1 MVKFFYRFFIYLGI
15 VFLISFSYLSIIGVE
30 TKTFNSQIKKNLKNI
45 NQDLDTELND
55 VKILIDPFKF
65 QLNIKT
71 LGPKILFKD
80 QKILLESIKS
90 KIPIVS
96 LIRKEFS
103 STNLNISTKSL
114 KIKDLISFLR
124 AYDNKF
130 QYFLLDKTIKNGF
143 LIADI
148 NINFDEKGSIKKD
161 FTVNGLL
168 KDGKIDLLND
178 QELDKI
184 NFIFE
189 VKNKLINLED
199 LSFLLGKINFYSNN
213 ILINNNK
220 NNYSVKGKINNKKI
234 SLTKKELNKISKIFF
249 KDQTFDML
257 DFQSENIFS
266 FEVDKKLK
274 FKNLKINSD
283 LQIFELKKNY
293 DLELKRI
300 FPNSGNELI
309 FKDHKIN
316 LEYKKNNMSI
326 SGKGSLLIQ
335 KEFDEIEYDIKKNK
349 DDIKFNS
356 KFIFTKNDLIID
368 TLNFIKE
375 KNSEAI
381 LNFEGNLSKNNDL
394 SFDKIELQNNE
405 NTIRIKNLSLNKDLK
420 FLNIESANFDFTD
433 KQKFRNQFYLIRKKN
448 SYEINGK
455 ILNASKIIDNLI
467 QNDDNENNFI
477 INDLEISIELK
488 KVYLDNDHFVK
499 DLQGYL
505 KFSDNKIVS
514 AELNS
519 FFENEEQFNFTI
531 KTIDKKKIT
540 TFFSGVAKPIVDKYD
555 FIKGYE
561 EGSLDFYSINSNNI
575 SNSKLKI
582 YDFKLK
588 QLPALTKLLT
598 LASLQGIADL
608 LSGEGIRF
616 NEFEMNFET
625 NKNLMTIDEIYAIG
639 PAISILMEGYIE
651 KNKLVSLR
659 GTLVPATTINKAIG
673 SIPILGDILVG
684 KKTGEGVF
692 GVSFKI
698 KGPPKNLET
707 TVNPIKTLTPRFI
720 TRTLEKIKKN

>member
-45 NQDLDTELND
+45 NKDLDTELND

-130 QYFLLDKTIKNGF
+130 QYFLLDKTVKNGF

-161 FTVNGLL
+161 FIVNGLL
-168 KDGKIDLLND
+168 KEGKIDLLNN

-189 VKNKLINLED
+189 VKNNSINLED
-199 LSFLLGKINFYSNN
+199 LSFLLGKINFFSNN
-213 ILINNNK
+213 ILIDNNK

-234 SLTKKELNKISKIFF
+234 SLTKKELNKISKILFN
-249 KDQTFDML
+249 DQTFDML

-274 FKNLKINSD
+274 FKNLKIKSD

-300 FPNSGNELI
+300 FPNSSNELI

-368 TLNFIKE
+368 TLNFIKD

-405 NTIRIKNLSLNKDLK
+405 NIIRIKNLSLNKDFK
-420 FLNIESANFDFTD
+420 FLNLESANFDFTD
-433 KQKFRNQFYLIRKKN
+433 KQKFRNQFYLKRKKN
-448 SYEINGK
+448 DYKINGK

-467 QNDDNENNFI
+467 QNDDNKNNFI
-477 INDLEISIELK
+477 INDSKISIELK
-488 KVYLDNDHFVK
+488 KVYLDNDHFVR
-499 DLQGYL
+499 DLQGYF
-505 KFSDNKIVS
+505 KISDDKIVS

-519 FFENEEQFNFTI
+519 FFENEEQLNFTI

-540 TFFSGVAKPIVDKYD
+540 TFFSGVAKPIVNKYD

-616 NEFEMNFET
+616 SEFEMNFET
-625 NKNLMTIDEIYAIG
+625 NKNLMTINEIYAIG

>member
-130 QYFLLDKTIKNGF
+130 QYFLLDKTVKNGF

-161 FTVNGLL
+161 FIVNGLL
-168 KDGKIDLLND
+168 KEGKIDLLNN

-189 VKNKLINLED
+189 VKNNSINLED
-199 LSFLLGKINFYSNN
+199 LSFLLGKINFFSNN
-213 ILINNNK
+213 ILIDNNK

-375 KNSEAI
+375 KNSEAT

>member
-45 NQDLDTELND
+45 NKDLDTELND

-130 QYFLLDKTIKNGF
+130 QYFLLDKTVKNGF

-161 FTVNGLL
+161 FIVNGLL
-168 KDGKIDLLND
+168 KEGKIDLLNN

-189 VKNKLINLED
+189 VKNNSINLED
-199 LSFLLGKINFYSNN
+199 LSFLLGKINFFSNN
-213 ILINNNK
+213 ILIDNNK

-234 SLTKKELNKISKIFF
+234 SLTKKELNKISKILFN
-249 KDQTFDML
+249 DQTFDML

-274 FKNLKINSD
+274 FKNLKIKSD

-300 FPNSGNELI
+300 FPNSSNELI

-349 DDIKFNS
+349 DDIKFNF

-368 TLNFIKE
+368 TLNFIKD

-405 NTIRIKNLSLNKDLK
+405 NIIRIKNLSLNKDLN
-420 FLNIESANFDFTD
+420 FLNLESANFDFTD
-433 KQKFRNQFYLIRKKN
+433 KQKFRNQFYLKRKKN
-448 SYEINGK
+448 DYKINGK

-467 QNDDNENNFI
+467 QNDDNKNNFI
-477 INDLEISIELK
+477 INDSKISIELK
-488 KVYLDNDHFVK
+488 KVYLDNDHFVR
-499 DLQGYL
+499 DLQGYF
-505 KFSDNKIVS
+505 KISDDKIVS

-519 FFENEEQFNFTI
+519 FFENEEQLNFTI

-540 TFFSGVAKPIVDKYD
+540 TFFSGVAKPIVNKYD

-616 NEFEMNFET
+616 SEFEMNFET
-625 NKNLMTIDEIYAIG
+625 NKNLMTINEIYAIG

-659 GTLVPATTINKAIG
+659 GTLVPATTINKTIAK
-673 SIPILGDILVG
+673 IPLLGDILVG
-684 KKTGEGVF
+684 RKSGEGVF

-698 KGPPKNLET
+698 KGPPNNLKS

-720 TRTLEKIKKN
+720 TRTLEKIKGS

>member
-45 NQDLDTELND
+45 NKDLDTELND

-130 QYFLLDKTIKNGF
+130 QYFLLDKTVKNGF

-161 FTVNGLL
+161 FIVNGLL
-168 KDGKIDLLND
+168 KEGKIDLLNN

-189 VKNKLINLED
+189 VKNNSINLED
-199 LSFLLGKINFYSNN
+199 LSFLLGKINFFSNN
-213 ILINNNK
+213 ILIDNNK

-234 SLTKKELNKISKIFF
+234 SLTKKELNKISKILFN
-249 KDQTFDML
+249 DQTFDML

-274 FKNLKINSD
+274 FKNLKIKSD

-300 FPNSGNELI
+300 FPNSSNELI

-368 TLNFIKE
+368 TLNFIKD

-405 NTIRIKNLSLNKDLK
+405 NIIRIKNLSLNKDFK
-420 FLNIESANFDFTD
+420 FLNLESANFDFTD
-433 KQKFRNQFYLIRKKN
+433 KQKFRNQFYLKRKKN
-448 SYEINGK
+448 DYKINGK

-467 QNDDNENNFI
+467 QNDDNKNNFI
-477 INDLEISIELK
+477 INDSKISIELK
-488 KVYLDNDHFVK
+488 KVYLDNDHFVR
-499 DLQGYL
+499 DLQGYF
-505 KFSDNKIVS
+505 KISDDKIVS

-519 FFENEEQFNFTI
+519 FFENEEQLNFTI

-540 TFFSGVAKPIVDKYD
+540 TFFSGVAKPIVNKYD

-561 EGSLDFYSINSNNI
+561 EGSLDFYSINSKNI

-616 NEFEMNFET
+616 SEFEMNFET
-625 NKNLMTIDEIYAIG
+625 NKNLMTINEIYAIG

-698 KGPPKNLET
+698 KGSPKNLET

>member
-45 NQDLDTELND
+45 NKDLDTELND

-189 VKNKLINLED
+189 VKNKSINLED

-234 SLTKKELNKISKIFF
+234 SLTKKELNKISKILFN
-249 KDQTFDML
+249 DQTFDML

-293 DLELKRI
+293 DLELK
-300 FPNSGNELI
+300 
-309 FKDHKIN
+309 
-316 LEYKKNNMSI
+316 
-326 SGKGSLLIQ
+326 
-335 KEFDEIEYDIKKNK
+335 EF
-349 DDIKFNS
+349 
-356 KFIFTKNDLIID
+356 
-368 TLNFIKE
+368 
-375 KNSEAI
+375 SE
-381 LNFEGNLSKNNDL
+381 
-394 SFDKIELQNNE
+394 
-405 NTIRIKNLSLNKDLK
+405 
-420 FLNIESANFDFTD
+420 
-433 KQKFRNQFYLIRKKN
+433 FR
-448 SYEINGK
+448 
-455 ILNASKIIDNLI
+455 
-467 QNDDNENNFI
+467 
-477 INDLEISIELK
+477 
-488 KVYLDNDHFVK
+488 
-499 DLQGYL
+499 
-505 KFSDNKIVS
+505 
-514 AELNS
+514 
-519 FFENEEQFNFTI
+519 
-531 KTIDKKKIT
+531 
-540 TFFSGVAKPIVDKYD
+540 
-555 FIKGYE
+555 
-561 EGSLDFYSINSNNI
+561 
-575 SNSKLKI
+575 
-582 YDFKLK
+582 
-588 QLPALTKLLT
+588 
-598 LASLQGIADL
+598 
-608 LSGEGIRF
+608 
-616 NEFEMNFET
+616 
-625 NKNLMTIDEIYAIG
+625 
-639 PAISILMEGYIE
+639 
-651 KNKLVSLR
+651 
-659 GTLVPATTINKAIG
+659 
-673 SIPILGDILVG
+673 
-684 KKTGEGVF
+684 
-692 GVSFKI
+692 
-698 KGPPKNLET
+698 
-707 TVNPIKTLTPRFI
+707 
-720 TRTLEKIKKN
+720 

>member
-45 NQDLDTELND
+45 NKDLDTELND

-130 QYFLLDKTIKNGF
+130 QYFLLDKTVKNGF

-161 FTVNGLL
+161 FIVNGLL
-168 KDGKIDLLND
+168 KEGKIDLLNN

-189 VKNKLINLED
+189 VKNNSINLED
-199 LSFLLGKINFYSNN
+199 LSFLLGKINFFSNN
-213 ILINNNK
+213 ILIDNNK

-234 SLTKKELNKISKIFF
+234 SLTKKELNKISKILFN
-249 KDQTFDML
+249 DQTFDML

-274 FKNLKINSD
+274 FKNLKIKSD

-300 FPNSGNELI
+300 FPNSSNELI

-368 TLNFIKE
+368 TLNFIKD

-405 NTIRIKNLSLNKDLK
+405 NIIRIKNLSLNKDFK
-420 FLNIESANFDFTD
+420 FLNLESANFDFTD
-433 KQKFRNQFYLIRKKN
+433 KQKFRNQFYLKRKKN
-448 SYEINGK
+448 DYKINGK

-467 QNDDNENNFI
+467 QNDDNKNNFI
-477 INDLEISIELK
+477 INDSKISIELK
-488 KVYLDNDHFVK
+488 KVYLDNDHFVR
-499 DLQGYL
+499 DLQGYF
-505 KFSDNKIVS
+505 KISDDKIVS

-519 FFENEEQFNFTI
+519 FFENEEQLNFTI

-540 TFFSGVAKPIVDKYD
+540 TFFSGVAKPIVNKYD

-616 NEFEMNFET
+616 SEFEMNFET
-625 NKNLMTIDEIYAIG
+625 NKNLMTINEIYAIG

-698 KGPPKNLET
+698 KGSPKNLET

>member
-45 NQDLDTELND
+45 NKDLDTELND

-130 QYFLLDKTIKNGF
+130 QYFLLDKTVKNGF

-161 FTVNGLL
+161 FIVNGLL
-168 KDGKIDLLND
+168 KEGKIDLLNN

-189 VKNKLINLED
+189 VKNNSINLED
-199 LSFLLGKINFYSNN
+199 LSFLLGKINFFSNN
-213 ILINNNK
+213 ILIDNNK

-234 SLTKKELNKISKIFF
+234 SLTKKELNKISKILFN
-249 KDQTFDML
+249 DQTFDML

-274 FKNLKINSD
+274 FKNLKIKSD

-300 FPNSGNELI
+300 FPNSSNELI

-368 TLNFIKE
+368 TLNFIKD

-405 NTIRIKNLSLNKDLK
+405 NIIRIKNLSLNKDFK
-420 FLNIESANFDFTD
+420 FLNLESANFDFTD
-433 KQKFRNQFYLIRKKN
+433 KQKFRNQFYLKRKKN
-448 SYEINGK
+448 DYKINGK

-467 QNDDNENNFI
+467 QNDDNKNNFI
-477 INDLEISIELK
+477 INDSKISIELK
-488 KVYLDNDHFVK
+488 KVYLDNDHFVR
-499 DLQGYL
+499 DLQGYF
-505 KFSDNKIVS
+505 KISDDKIVS

-519 FFENEEQFNFTI
+519 FFENEEQLNFTI

-540 TFFSGVAKPIVDKYD
+540 TFFSGVAKPIVNKYD

-616 NEFEMNFET
+616 SEFEMNFET
-625 NKNLMTIDEIYAIG
+625 NKNLMTINEIYAIG

-698 KGPPKNLET
+698 KGSPKNLET

-720 TRTLEKIKKN
+720 TRTLEKIKQN